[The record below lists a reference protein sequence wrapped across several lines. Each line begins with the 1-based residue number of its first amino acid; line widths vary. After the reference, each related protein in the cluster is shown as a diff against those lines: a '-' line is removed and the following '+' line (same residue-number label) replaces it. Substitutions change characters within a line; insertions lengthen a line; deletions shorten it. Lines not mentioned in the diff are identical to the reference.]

1 MATET
6 DQPRPGLSQGLDLN
20 LDGGALG
27 IPTSLAQRLHLDL
40 PLVFALLLAAG
51 YGLLVLYSAIDQDP
65 ARLEAQVARLG
76 LAFTVMVVVA
86 QIPPSLWR
94 RLAVPLYIAGVLT
107 LVAVL
112 LVGEVGK
119 GAQRWLD
126 LGILRF
132 QPSELLKLGVPL
144 MLAWFL
150 ALRPLPPGTWRTL
163 GAIVLTALPAVL
175 IARQPDLGTGLLVGS
190 AGLAVL
196 FLAGLSWR
204 LIAFLA
210 VTAAALA
217 PLLWSQMLDY
227 QKNRVLTLFD
237 PESDPLGTGYHIIQS
252 KIAIGSGGVY
262 GKGWGQGTQSHLEFL
277 PERSTDFIFAVLGE
291 ELGLFG
297 VLALL
302 GLYLFIV
309 YRGLYLAS
317 QCRDSFGRLVAGALT
332 LVFFVYLFVNTGM
345 VSGLLPVV
353 GVPLPLV
360 SYGGTSMVTILAG
373 FGLIMAMHTHGVSV
387 GRARA
392 LPRVG
397 SDPTLRTD
405 R

>member
-65 ARLEAQVARLG
+65 ARLEAQVARLS

-397 SDPTLRTD
+397 SDPTLRPD